1 MKQRIQIRI
10 RRLAFAL
17 TAAAVL
23 WTAGAAPVQAAEN
36 MEICY
41 AQEEEE
47 TPAPEGI
54 NVKGALVLGGGYLAA
69 MAVFLIY
76 ILVHM
81 KTKAGQQEADGTE
94 TKEKEKNSE
103 GQHADS

>member
-1 MKQRIQIRI
+1 MEENNQLLDKKI
-10 RRLAFAL
+10 
-17 TAAAVL
+17 AV
-23 WTAGAAPVQAAEN
+23 V
-36 MEICY
+36 
-41 AQEEEE
+41 
-47 TPAPEGI
+47 GI
-54 NVKGALVLGGGYLAA
+54 GGVGGYLAA